1 MKRRMKTRQKLF
13 DSIWRNFCGKVL
25 ESSRREEIDP
35 ASYAQG
41 REDGCSGIRMP
52 DDPWKIVSCGA
63 SYTMG
68 HIDGMIEGRKNKIL
82 NVKL

>member
-1 MKRRMKTRQKLF
+1 MKTRQKLY
-13 DSIWRNFCGKVL
+13 SIWRDFYGMILK
-25 ESSRREEIDP
+25 SSHGEEIDP
-35 ASYAQG
+35 ASYARG
-41 REDGCSGIRMP
+41 RKDACSGKKMP

-68 HIDGMIEGRKNKIL
+68 HIDGMIECRKNKIL